1 MADSDGKFRLVTRS
15 DFDGIVCAA
24 LFKEL
29 DSIDQIKFVHP
40 KDVQDGR
47 VLLGQNDITA
57 NLPYDR
63 RVQRAFDHH
72 ISETLRL
79 GRPPANYINEPDS
92 PSAARVVYNY
102 YGGDSAFPNI
112 DPELMAAV
120 DRADSAQ
127 FSMDDVINPTGWAL
141 LNFVMDSRTGL
152 GRFKSFRISNYQL
165 MLHLVDCFRS
175 LPVEKILEL
184 PDIQERIEFYNS
196 QKEMFVE
203 QIRRCATVHKNL
215 VVLDFREEETIYT
228 GNRFMVYALFPET
241 NISIGV
247 LWGLRRSN
255 TVFAIGKSIFS
266 RTSRTNIGKL
276 ALEYGGG
283 GHEAAGTCQVG
294 NDDSE
299 WVLKELVT
307 QINADG

>member
-24 LFKEL
+24 LFKEM

-40 KDVQDGR
+40 KDVPDGR

-72 ISETLRL
+72 ISEALRL

-127 FSMDDVINPTGWAL
+127 FSMDDVINPTRWAL

-196 QKEMFVE
+196 QKEKFVE

-241 NISIGV
+241 NISISV

-255 TVFAIGKSIFS
+255 TVFAIGKSI
-266 RTSRTNIGKL
+266 
-276 ALEYGGG
+276 
-283 GHEAAGTCQVG
+283 
-294 NDDSE
+294 
-299 WVLKELVT
+299 
-307 QINADG
+307 